1 MQCPERAHQAPA
13 ASSFVDS
20 IHLTST
26 SIGTTCRVPCHR
38 CCSGCANALQRQNPC
53 EIFVPYRKSKTSF
66 EIYRDGGSIDSVRM
80 LIKMVMVVRAF
91 RNRMDEELRKM
102 GQGSARMETLGA
114 IMNMQ
119 GAKSQSDV
127 AKRLR
132 VESATITRMVD
143 ILSSEGLVVRS
154 PDPSDRRVNLLSVSP
169 KGEEVLRE
177 IFTVYDAVREHILTD
192 LPEQEYD
199 RLHDI
204 FDKML
209 KRLDKPLD
217 GSVKIDD

>member
-1 MQCPERAHQAPA
+1 M
-13 ASSFVDS
+13 
-20 IHLTST
+20 
-26 SIGTTCRVPCHR
+26 
-38 CCSGCANALQRQNPC
+38 
-53 EIFVPYRKSKTSF
+53 PYRKSKTSF
-66 EIYRDGGSIDSVRM
+66 EVYREGGTLSSVRM
-80 LIKMVMVVRAF
+80 LIKMVLVVRAF
-91 RNRMDEELRKM
+91 RNKMDEELRKM

-143 ILSSEGLVVRS
+143 ILSGEGLVVRT
-154 PDPSDRRVNLLSVSP
+154 PDPADRRVNLLSVSP

-177 IFTVYDAVREHILTD
+177 IFVVYDAVREHILTD
-192 LPEQEYD
+192 LPEEEYD

-209 KRLDKPLD
+209 KRLDEPLD
-217 GSVKIDD
+217 RSVKIDDLPGYDRRKN